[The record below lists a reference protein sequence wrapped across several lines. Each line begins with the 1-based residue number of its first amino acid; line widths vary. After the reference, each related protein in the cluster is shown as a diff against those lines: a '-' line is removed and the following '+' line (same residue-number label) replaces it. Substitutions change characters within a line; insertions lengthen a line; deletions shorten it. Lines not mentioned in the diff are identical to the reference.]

1 MAPSVVCHGDLHFRH
16 LLVRDGALAGVID
29 WGDLCRGDPAV
40 DLMAY
45 WMALPGFARPD
56 FLRAY
61 GHPLREDQLLR
72 ARVWAL
78 VCCSGLLEY
87 ARDVG
92 DERLARAAAGSLE
105 RAAC

>member
-1 MAPSVVCHGDLHFRH
+1 MCHGDLHVRH
-16 LLVRDGALAGVID
+16 LLVRAGALTGVID
-29 WGDLCRGDPAV
+29 WGDVCRGDPAV

-45 WMALPGFARPD
+45 WLALPAPARPD

-78 VCCSGLLEY
+78 VCGSGLLEY
-87 ARDVG
+87 ALDVG
-92 DERLARAAAGSLE
+92 DERLARRRRRGSLE